1 MSKPNAIQSAER
13 CIPKC
18 RRTRQSRDEAI
29 VSRQAAPAD
38 SGRVQR
44 ARVPSRKQAELD
56 QDKRLTLDKQLDE
69 TLSKWKKLKKMA
81 KLLDRHD
88 IGGPLESSSSE
99 SEGPESEE
107 EDETVG
113 AQKKHRSAFE
123 SRGIFEA
130 PKPTGNSNKRLR
142 RAGEPPIRHEPVS
155 EPGSE
160 AQVAASQRQ
169 SSPAVPL
176 SGSVPTS
183 TAPSRRD

>member
-1 MSKPNAIQSAER
+1 MARKTNKRKRKASAE
-13 CIPKC
+13 PA
-18 RRTRQSRDEAI
+18 TEAEQEGTGTPAAQDE
-29 VSRQAAPAD
+29 AAPAD

-88 IGGPLESSSSE
+88 IGGALESSSSE
-99 SEGPESEE
+99 SDGPESEE
-107 EDETVG
+107 EDETVL

-142 RAGEPPIRHEPVS
+142 RAGEPPIQHEPF
-155 EPGSE
+155 PGSS
-160 AQVAASQRQ
+160 ASRLCADQQ
-169 SSPAVPL
+169 GPKPV
-176 SGSVPTS
+176 
-183 TAPSRRD
+183 